1 MPKDNPTD
9 GAIGEVLAIPRAFTK
24 GWWKAEGSAIS
35 QSSACG
41 PPLSAPRQ
49 YLSCASYPWDHS
61 DAHLTQGRWHTNPGS
76 PAALSPQPPCCNQ
89 SSCGLLQAQGNL
101 KKSPHD
107 NPEVP
112 VNEQD
117 VLQTA
122 LPQSARSFIPTNGYQ
137 HQYDI
142 T

>member
-61 DAHLTQGRWHTNPGS
+61 DAHSGEVAHEPWLPSCTEPTATMLQPEQLWIIIGPGQ
-76 PAALSPQPPCCNQ
+76 LE
-89 SSCGLLQAQGNL
+89 
-101 KKSPHD
+101 
-107 NPEVP
+107 EV
-112 VNEQD
+112 
-117 VLQTA
+117 T
-122 LPQSARSFIPTNGYQ
+122 T
-137 HQYDI
+137 
-142 T
+142 